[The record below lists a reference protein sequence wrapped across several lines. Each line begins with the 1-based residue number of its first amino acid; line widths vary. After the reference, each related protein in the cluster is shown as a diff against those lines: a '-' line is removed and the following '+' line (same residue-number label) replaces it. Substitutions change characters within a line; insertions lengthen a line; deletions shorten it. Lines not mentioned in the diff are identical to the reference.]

1 MKTKKKKYNLI
12 WLPITFRSANAFILT
27 VFFFSTTFFVQA
39 QDAPILD
46 WARNFKVDGGNEDC
60 YGYSVATDA
69 TGNVYATGSFNGVI
83 DMDPGAGVFSL
94 SSISYYEQDIYISK
108 LDADGNFVWAVRLGS
123 GGSDFGYSSVV
134 DASGNV
140 YVTGS
145 VRGGMDFDPGPGT
158 HVITA
163 ALSSDNAFVLKLDTN
178 GNFVWGTILG
188 STAGTGV
195 GRGITLDGSGNVFTT
210 GNFTGTADFDPGAGT
225 FNITSL
231 GSEDI
236 FLSKLDGD
244 GNFVWAKSIGGTQ
257 GDRAYALAVD
267 NSGNVVVTGWYRSAV
282 DFDPGPAV
290 FQLTTPTVN
299 AEAFISKYDNNGN
312 FVWAKSTSGSSGT
325 PWSRSIDTD
334 GSGNVIVTGYFPG
347 TLDFDPGVATF
358 NLTSTGDYDV
368 FISKLDASGNFV
380 WAHSIGGSTAQP
392 DYGMGLAVDASGN
405 IVTTGSFNGTADF
418 DFGPGTFTMTSGPV
432 SIGPFYQDIYV
443 LKLDTNGNFIW
454 ARRTG
459 NVNQGDVGNGIA
471 TDESGNVTVTGSFS
485 TSADFDFGPCTVT
498 LNAAYNTDISA
509 FVERISLGPTYI
521 PTLTS
526 VSPSSGPVG
535 TVVTITG
542 TDFSPVLADNVVR
555 FFTTPL
561 PVSAVTPTTITA
573 TIPSIGNGVYQVRL
587 QVGCVSITNG
597 PFFTVTSGTGPTITS
612 FTPSSGV
619 VGTTVTITGTNFS
632 TTPANNTVRFNGITA
647 VVSASTATSITTTV
661 PPGATTGAI
670 TVTVAGNTATSTA
683 NFTVTTPLPTI
694 TSFTPTSGP
703 IGTTVTVTG
712 TNFSTTPAN
721 NIARFNGTTATVS
734 ASTATSITT
743 TVPTGATTGAI
754 TVTVGGNTATSATD
768 FSITTAPAITITFTT
783 QPTNRTTCEGI
794 NTTFSIV
801 ATGDTNLQYQWQ
813 IDNSGFADLTN
824 STLYSDVNTA
834 TLAITN
840 PTAALNG
847 KVYRC
852 VVRGGNSTDTPSASA
867 TLIVNDVPSPP
878 VIDTDDLGCAPAST
892 TLTPAG
898 AVANESYHYYDAP
911 AAVNSTGSGISFVT
925 PPLSVSTTYY
935 ISTYNTI
942 TLCESTRTPALV
954 TVQTCNAPVV
964 IATTSAAYLEGIVT
978 VDLISLVSDP
988 DDNLDIGTLKIT
1000 SPPAS
1005 GAIATLNGLIL
1016 TVDYTNLPFPGTDDL
1031 TIEICDLTEICTQ
1044 QRLTIETA
1052 GDISVYNAV
1061 SPNDDGKN
1069 DTFIL
1074 EYVDMFADTQK
1085 NKVTIFNRWG
1095 DVISEIKNY
1104 NNKDRVFKGLNKNGD
1119 EVPSGTYFYK
1129 IEYTGDRAAKM
1140 GYLVL
1145 KR

>member
-1 MKTKKKKYNLI
+1 MMTKKKKYNLI

-27 VFFFSTTFFVQA
+27 VFFFSITFFVQA

-46 WARNFKVDGGNEDC
+46 WARNFKVDGGNEDSQ
-60 YGYSVATDA
+60 GYSVATDPA
-69 TGNVYATGSFNGVI
+69 GNVYTTGSFNGVV

-123 GGSDFGYSSVV
+123 GQSDFGYSIAV

-158 HVITA
+158 HTITG
-163 ALSSDNAFVLKLDTN
+163 ALSGDNAFVLKLDAN

-188 STAGTGV
+188 STVGTGV
-195 GRGITLDGSGNVFTT
+195 GRGITLDGSGNVLTT

-236 FLSKLDGD
+236 FLSKLDAN
-244 GNFVWAKSIGGTQ
+244 GNFVWAKSMGGSQ
-257 GDRAYALAVD
+257 AERGYALAVD
-267 NSGNVVVTGWYRSAV
+267 NSGNIITTGFYRGTV
-282 DFDPGPAV
+282 DFDPGAGV
-290 FQLTTPTVN
+290 FQLTTLTVN
-299 AEAFISKYDNNGN
+299 AEIFVSKYDNNGN
-312 FVWAKSTSGSSGT
+312 FIWVQSTSGSTGT
-325 PWSRSIDTD
+325 PWSRSVDTD
-334 GSGNVIVTGYFPG
+334 GSGNVIFTGYFPG
-347 TLDFDPGVATF
+347 TLDFDPGAATF
-358 NLTSTGDYDV
+358 NLTSTGGDDA

-380 WAHSIGGSTAQP
+380 WAHAIGGSTGQP
-392 DYGMGLAVDASGN
+392 DRGMGVAVDASGN

-418 DFGPGTFTMTSGPV
+418 DFGPGTFTMISGPAA
-432 SIGPFYQDIYV
+432 IGPFYQDIYV
-443 LKLDTNGNFIW
+443 LKLDTDGDFIW

-459 NVNQGDVGNGIA
+459 NVNQGDAGNGIA
-471 TDESGNVTVTGSFS
+471 TDDSGNITVTGSFS
-485 TSADFDFGPCTVT
+485 TSADFDFGPCTVN
-498 LNAAYNTDISA
+498 LNASFNADINA
-509 FVERISLGPTYI
+509 FVEKISLGPTYI

-526 VSPSSGPVG
+526 VSPTSGPVG
-535 TVVTITG
+535 TEVTITG
-542 TDFSPVLADNVVR
+542 TDFSLVPADNIVT
-555 FFTTPL
+555 FFVTPL
-561 PVSAVTPTTITA
+561 PVSATTPTTITA
-573 TIPSIGNGVYQVRL
+573 TIPPIGNGLYQLRL

-597 PFFTVTSGTGPTITS
+597 PFFTVTSGTVPSITS
-612 FTPSSGV
+612 FTPTSGV

-632 TTPANNTVRFNGITA
+632 STPANNTVRFNGTTA

-661 PPGATTGAI
+661 PAGATTGAI
-670 TVTVAGNTATSTA
+670 TVTVAGNTATSTD
-683 NFTVTTPLPTI
+683 NFAVTVPLPTI

-721 NIARFNGTTATVS
+721 NIVRFNGTTATVS
-734 ASTATSITT
+734 ASTATNVTT
-743 TVPTGATTGAI
+743 TVPTGATTGTI
-754 TVTVGGNTATSATD
+754 TVTVGGNTATSATN
-768 FSITTAPAITITFTT
+768 FSITTAPAIAITFTT
-783 QPTNRTTCEGI
+783 QPTNRTICEGT

-801 ATGDTNLQYQWQ
+801 ATGDTSLQYQWQ
-813 IDNSGFADLTN
+813 IDNPGFADLAN
-824 STLYSDVNTA
+824 STVYSGVNTA
-834 TLAITN
+834 TLTITN
-840 PTAALNG
+840 PTATLNE

-852 VVRGGNSTDTPSASA
+852 VVRGGNSTDTPSASV
-867 TLIVNDVPSPP
+867 TLTVNDVPSPP

-898 AVANESYHYYDAP
+898 AVANESYRYYDAP

-935 ISTYNTI
+935 ISTYHTT

-964 IATTSAAYLEGIVT
+964 IATASAAYIEGIVT
-978 VDLISLVSDP
+978 IDLSPLVSDP

-1016 TVDYTNLPFPGTDDL
+1016 TVDYTDRSFSGTDDL

-1052 GDISVYNAV
+1052 GDISVYNAL

-1074 EYVDMFADTQK
+1074 QYVDVFADTQK

-1104 NNKDRVFKGLNKNGD
+1104 NNRDRVFKGLNKSGE

-1129 IEYTGDRAAKM
+1129 IEYTGGRAAKM